1 MLDSHPV
8 LIVLPFILI
17 AFVLGVFF
25 GNKRTDRPG
34 TTPSNPLSS
43 DYFKGL
49 NYLLNEQTD
58 KAIDVFVRMLDVG
71 DETVDTHISLG
82 NLYRQRGEV
91 DQAIKIHQNVIAKPS
106 LDLHKRNEALY
117 ELARDFMHAG
127 LLDRAEN
134 LFQELLQKQSYV
146 IPALK
151 NLLKIYQEEKDWDV
165 AIGIAKK
172 LEAASNKSQVQL
184 VAHFYCELALIQHQK
199 GNLKQALEL
208 IKKARGSD
216 KQLVRVSIIE
226 GNIEHELGNC
236 KDASCAYLRVEQQ
249 DPLMIS
255 EILQP
260 LVQCYKDMLNDK
272 ELKHYLEHVVTKYGG
287 ITSILLYADQIAQ
300 LAGEK
305 EAALFIVEALRK
317 KPSLRGL
324 SHLIEISLDLTTG
337 SAHKNLIIL
346 QELTSQLL
354 SEKPVYRC
362 NQCGFEGNSLY
373 WQCPSCKSWSST
385 KPIQGIEGE

>member
-1 MLDSHPV
+1 MLASNPV
-8 LIVLPFILI
+8 LFFLPFILL
-17 AFVLGVFF
+17 AFALGFF
-25 GNKRTDRPG
+25 IGYKRFCKSATPG
-34 TTPSNPLSS
+34 RNSLSS

-58 KAIDVFVRMLDVG
+58 KAIDVFVRMLEVG
-71 DETVDTHISLG
+71 DETVDTHIALG

-117 ELARDFMHAG
+117 ELARNFMHAG

-134 LFQELLQKQSYV
+134 LFQQLLQKQSHV

-151 NLLKIYQEEKDWDV
+151 NLLAIYQEEKDWDT
-165 AIGIAKK
+165 AIIMAKQ
-172 LEAASNKSQVQL
+172 LEAASNKSQAQL
-184 VAHFYCELALIQHQK
+184 VAHFYCELALLQREK
-199 GNLKQALEL
+199 GNFTQALEL
-208 IKKARGSD
+208 IKKASGSD
-216 KQLVRVSIIE
+216 KKLVRASIIE
-226 GNIEHELGNC
+226 GDIFRESKNYNS
-236 KDASCAYLRVEQQ
+236 ASRAYRRVEKQ
-249 DPLMIS
+249 DPLMIP
-255 EILQP
+255 EILEP
-260 LVQCYKDMLNDK
+260 LVQCYKEMQHDK
-272 ELKHYLEHVVTKYGG
+272 ELTRYLKHVVEKYGN
-287 ITSILLYADQIAQ
+287 ITSILLYSDQIAQ
-300 LAGEK
+300 QAGVK
-305 EAALFIVEALRK
+305 EAALFIVEELRK

-324 SHLIEISLDLTTG
+324 SHLIEISLDYTTG

-362 NQCGFEGNSLY
+362 KQCGFKGNSLY